1 MVRLAE
7 LFDRAA
13 PWEWDGALAGAK
25 IATFQINDIRYMV
38 GFNEYKNLMDQLS
51 GMLPELQHE
60 DVWLAGFAAEI
71 DGEWRQDTVGGN
83 DATTVST
90 IILTFLQIVRAFLQ
104 EQNPPVLAI
113 PAVKDRE
120 RVYTQIAK
128 RVATQAKDLGYT
140 FGGTEEATFPQ
151 YGRSV
156 VFYFVRNDM
165 NNG

>member
-1 MVRLAE
+1 MVRLVE

-13 PWEWDGALAGAK
+13 PWEWTGTLAGAQM
-25 IATFQINDIRYMV
+25 ATFEISGVNYMV
-38 GFNEYKNLMDQLS
+38 GFNEYKNLMQQTG

-60 DVWLAGFAAEI
+60 DIWLSGFAAEI

-83 DATTVST
+83 DAGTVST
-90 IILTFLQIVRAFLQ
+90 VILTFLQIVRAFLK

-120 RVYTQIAK
+120 RIYTQIAK

-140 FGGTEEATFPQ
+140 FGGTEEATFPE
-151 YGRSV
+151 YGHSV
-156 VFYFVRNDM
+156 VFYFARDDLT
-165 NNG
+165 